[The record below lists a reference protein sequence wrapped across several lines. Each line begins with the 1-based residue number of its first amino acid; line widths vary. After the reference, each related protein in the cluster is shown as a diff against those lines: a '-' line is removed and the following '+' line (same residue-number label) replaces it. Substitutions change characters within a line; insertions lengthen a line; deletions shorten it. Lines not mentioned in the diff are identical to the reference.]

1 MDEINIFHRELL
13 AEAQGDADASG
24 VITSE
29 AFLEKISEILDE
41 AGEVSSLSQS
51 YYEGK
56 FRGKTL
62 QVDAFSWDPLDEEG
76 VLSVVICDFVVDDEL
91 QSIDRSEISRLLKK
105 LVEFVVAA
113 KTRDFRESLEEAS
126 DGFVLSDLI
135 HRSWAKIN
143 KIKLIVVTNRVNKSR
158 TDAQPVGSIASIP
171 VTSNVWDLSR
181 IYRFVSSGQ
190 TREDLII
197 DLISRIKP
205 AHSNAYVK
213 FVDKKCKE

>member
-91 QSIDRSEISRLLKK
+91 QSIDRSEISRLL
-105 LVEFVVAA
+105 
-113 KTRDFRESLEEAS
+113 
-126 DGFVLSDLI
+126 
-135 HRSWAKIN
+135 
-143 KIKLIVVTNRVNKSR
+143 
-158 TDAQPVGSIASIP
+158 
-171 VTSNVWDLSR
+171 
-181 IYRFVSSGQ
+181 
-190 TREDLII
+190 
-197 DLISRIKP
+197 
-205 AHSNAYVK
+205 
-213 FVDKKCKE
+213 